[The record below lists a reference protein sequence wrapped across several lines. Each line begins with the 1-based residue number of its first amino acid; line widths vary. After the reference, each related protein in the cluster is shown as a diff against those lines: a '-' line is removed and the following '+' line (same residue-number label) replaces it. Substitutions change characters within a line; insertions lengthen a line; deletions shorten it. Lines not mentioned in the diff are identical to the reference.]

1 MSILLW
7 HSGSKQSVK
16 FRARKTLRCVSKPT
30 PSSISAEIKLWSSPE
45 TEHLGSLLKCS
56 QHPSS
61 LIQPSA
67 PQLFNQLSRPKV
79 QRWVRVLPF
88 TFLKLLTA
96 TFSTSSSLFFHL
108 FLLKCQASNLKR
120 CSYAL
125 ISIVRHD
132 TNRHLFLPVNV
143 LVVKWMPQINT
154 NNWQT
159 LKTVNYYYYSV
170 ANTISLRPWWLGVT
184 ALWKTTF

>member
-1 MSILLW
+1 MTQRLKAKREI
-7 HSGSKQSVK
+7 QSQKNHNVCFK
-16 FRARKTLRCVSKPT
+16 ADPFINFCWNKM
-30 PSSISAEIKLWSSPE
+30 WSSPE
-45 TEHLGSLLKCS
+45 IEDLDSLLKCS

-125 ISIVRHD
+125 ISIVRHN
-132 TNRHLFLPVNV
+132 TNGHLFFPVNV

-159 LKTVNYYYYSV
+159 LNTVELHYYYYSV
-170 ANTISLRPWWLGVT
+170 ANTISLRPWRRGVT